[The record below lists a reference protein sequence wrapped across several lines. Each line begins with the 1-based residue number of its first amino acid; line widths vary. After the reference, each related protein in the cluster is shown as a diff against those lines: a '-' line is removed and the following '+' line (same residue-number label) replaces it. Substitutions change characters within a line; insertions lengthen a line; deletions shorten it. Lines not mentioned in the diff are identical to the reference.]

1 MKKFIAILTVSAAM
15 ALLMVSCIKHKEDD
29 RLTVL
34 PDQVTGLWVK
44 VSNPYE
50 YWRFRSDLT
59 GITWDETPDPETGEP
74 EMTEELSNLGFTWSI
89 ENSDVL
95 MFSFPGAMENQ
106 DVPKYYYIKE
116 ISATTMKWEDEYGL
130 TYTLIKRN
138 KK

>member
-15 ALLMVSCIKHKEDD
+15 ALLMVSCIKNKDDD
-29 RLTVL
+29 RLVV
-34 PDQVTGLWVK
+34 DQSQVTGLWAK
-44 VSNPYE
+44 ANNPYE
-50 YWRFRSDLT
+50 FWRFRSDLT

>member
-15 ALLMVSCIKHKEDD
+15 ALLLVSCFKHREDE
-29 RLTVL
+29 RLVVS
-34 PDQVTGLWVK
+34 PEQVTGLWVK
-44 VSNPYE
+44 DSNPYE

-74 EMTEELSNLGFTWSI
+74 EMTEDLSNLGYTWKI
-89 ENSDVL
+89 ENGDVL